1 MEGTTNHQ
9 TGGQHIN
16 TPIFP
21 FASAFPVTTSSPDA
35 STSESGYSPDQ
46 PQRDAPPV
54 LKRWNTSP
62 GSWLSTPIS
71 LLVKSPSPV
80 EVSPPSSA
88 GTNDM
93 ANQQDPLKGAFPV
106 RCDDLAPV
114 AQATP
119 FLPGISGGIWSP
131 PNKLGLVM
139 EPETEKDDQIRA
151 LQKQIAQLTVEKSII
166 QAENARLVH
175 EVHQLSTL
183 IAERALGPTSPTS
196 PTFDNQ
202 SYLPS
207 FRDTLYQAAGHHPLD
222 RHVGFQSV
230 PNLTAL
236 QDPATHHP
244 SQQTV
249 DLILSGKL
257 DYMRMDPRS
266 EHDLIRPLVWTIAH
280 QEPKNNTQAAT
291 LKIAANALGSRL
303 GQPPSMPITH
313 YVISVILEWAKPLC
327 FTSNGNYL
335 CQQLLDKGTTEDKI
349 NFIKVIENDVV
360 PIANNKFGAHVL
372 VKAVGVK
379 ELEGLISTAL
389 LKYGIYESMQTGARK
404 VWRPYLCKCR
414 SQNQTEIFDKIKETM
429 EGRWADLAV
438 SNENGSIS
446 VQQIFEGC
454 ANQDLIIL
462 EDISRVANNQFGH
475 FAINKLLNFH
485 EALIKPVSHAIL
497 TAYPPLATNHH
508 GVQFVEFVISSN
520 RILQRSNIVKY
531 IESLCSQKDGR
542 TPAIVTVANSSVGR
556 GHLQSILRQVPPG
569 ERALMSRVHNT
580 CRQFQT
586 TLRNSQSGNEL
597 LRSLSIINTPA
608 RRV

>member
-1 MEGTTNHQ
+1 M
-9 TGGQHIN
+9 
-16 TPIFP
+16 
-21 FASAFPVTTSSPDA
+21 
-35 STSESGYSPDQ
+35 
-46 PQRDAPPV
+46 
-54 LKRWNTSP
+54 
-62 GSWLSTPIS
+62 
-71 LLVKSPSPV
+71 
-80 EVSPPSSA
+80 
-88 GTNDM
+88 M
-93 ANQQDPLKGAFPV
+93 NQQDPLKGHAFL
-106 RCDDLAPV
+106 RNDDIVPV

-139 EPETEKDDQIRA
+139 DPETEVSTLQERFALWLTATQKDDQIRA
-151 LQKQIAQLTVEKSII
+151 LQKQIAHLTVERSIM
-166 QAENARLVH
+166 QTENARLVH
-175 EVHQLSTL
+175 EVHQLSSL
-183 IAERALGPTSPTS
+183 IRNQQPGGIIDRPRQIAGRALGPTSPTTHTPPS
-196 PTFDNQ
+196 YDNQ
-202 SYLPS
+202 NYLPP
-207 FRDTLYQAAGHHPLD
+207 FRDSLYQAGGHSIPD
-222 RHVGFQSV
+222 RHMGFHSS
-230 PNLTAL
+230 PNLAATL
-236 QDPATHHP
+236 QDPSTYHP

-303 GQPPSMPITH
+303 GQPRSMPITH
-313 YVISVILEWAKPLC
+313 YLISVILEWAKPLC

-379 ELEGLISTAL
+379 ELEGLISAAL

-414 SQNQTEIFDKIKETM
+414 SHNQTEIFDKIKETM
-429 EGRWADLAV
+429 KGRWADLAV

-454 ANQDLIIL
+454 ANQDLIDACFHEASYISGVITDIQIL

-485 EALIKPVSHAIL
+485 ETFIKPVSHAIL

-520 RILQRSNIVKY
+520 RIQQRNNIVKY

-542 TPAIVTVANSSVGR
+542 TPAMVPVANSSVGR